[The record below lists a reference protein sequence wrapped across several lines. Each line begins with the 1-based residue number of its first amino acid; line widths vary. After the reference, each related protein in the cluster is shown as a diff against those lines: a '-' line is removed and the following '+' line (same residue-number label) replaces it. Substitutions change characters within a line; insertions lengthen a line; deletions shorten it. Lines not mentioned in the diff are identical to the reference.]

1 MTENDYIF
9 EDGKFLSGGKTVAE
23 VKDGKIVFLKGMA
36 GAHKEALQVWMEKNG
51 ITVNAEKPEAEE
63 DVPPPEQPDEVPPV
77 DIDDIPDDA
86 LPPFDKMLGTET
98 PGFKEW
104 CKRYNLTETERV
116 KLIRRLEKR

>member
-1 MTENDYIF
+1 MTENDYSF
-9 EDGKFLSGGKTVAE
+9 EDGKFLSNGKTVAE
-23 VKDGKIVFLKGMA
+23 VKDGKIVFSKGMA
-36 GAHKEALQVWMEKNG
+36 GAHKEALHVWMEQNG
-51 ITVNAEKPEAEE
+51 ITVGEKPPTEEA
-63 DVPPPEQPDEVPPV
+63 PPPEQPDEVPPV

-104 CKRYNLTETERV
+104 CKRYNLNDTERV

>member
-1 MTENDYIF
+1 MTETDYSF
-9 EDGKFLSGGKTVAE
+9 ENGKFLSNGKTVAE
-23 VKDGKIVFLKGMA
+23 VKDGKIVFQKGMA
-36 GAHKEALQVWMEKNG
+36 GAHKEALHVWMEQNG
-51 ITVNAEKPEAEE
+51 ITVGEKPAAEE
-63 DVPPPEQPDEVPPV
+63 APKLELEDTPPV

>member
-1 MTENDYIF
+1 MAENDYSF
-9 EDGKFLSGGKTVAE
+9 EGGKFLSNGKVVAE
-23 VKDGKIVFLKGMA
+23 VKDGKIAFKQGMA
-36 GAHKEALQVWMEKNG
+36 GAHKEALGVWMEQNG
-51 ITVNAEKPEAEE
+51 INIGAADAAPAPEREE
-63 DVPPPEQPDEVPPV
+63 PEPKEDPPV

-104 CKRYNLTETERV
+104 CKRYNLNETERV